1 MFRFEV
7 SDKLCDDEVRIRTEV
22 FVEEQGF
29 VVEFDQ
35 DDDVSLHIVM
45 YDDGKAVAV
54 CRLIPDDG
62 GRSGSLGRLAVVRS
76 HRGSGLGRIMV
87 EEAESVA
94 IYQGWM
100 ELHLSAQTRARGF
113 YESCGY
119 TAYGDEYMDEW
130 CPHIMM
136 RKILGDRS
144 GTSPQGGIH
153 RTLPSFRSGRCID
166 PGSTCG
172 ICPGASRRERV
183 RSRRSP

>member
-45 YDDGKAVAV
+45 YHDGEAVAV

-94 IYQGWM
+94 I
-100 ELHLSAQTRARGF
+100 S
-113 YESCGY
+113 
-119 TAYGDEYMDEW
+119 
-130 CPHIMM
+130 
-136 RKILGDRS
+136 
-144 GTSPQGGIH
+144 
-153 RTLPSFRSGRCID
+153 
-166 PGSTCG
+166 
-172 ICPGASRRERV
+172 
-183 RSRRSP
+183 